1 MTDVNGLDV
10 LLAWVEFA
18 VLATGALAILLHRSG
33 HRNDSRPSSHDDEEK
48 S

>member
-18 VLATGALAILLHRSG
+18 VLAGGMLAVLLHRSG
-33 HRNDSRPSSHDDEEK
+33 RNSDSRPHGQDDEGK

>member
-18 VLATGALAILLHRSG
+18 VLAGGVLAVLLHRSG
-33 HRNDSRPSSHDDEEK
+33 RHGDARRPNRDDDEK
-48 S
+48 A